1 MQDKDTEL
9 DTESDALSSVASNPA
24 SPPPEVEP
32 SPITP
37 CAEDSTGAYYQTLDL
52 ELAAAP
58 PLEHDAQTYTQY
70 DTYIGDSALA
80 QLAQPVSPYPR
91 ESFPNTQHSGQSG
104 ASTDPPVQPKA
115 KALPHHLLQKVRQDQ
130 QDTIDQRKREV
141 EDAFN
146 TLDAELQ
153 QMGVEQPKRL
163 KRSKASLLLST
174 D

>member
-1 MQDKDTEL
+1 MGD
-9 DTESDALSSVASNPA
+9 
-24 SPPPEVEP
+24 
-32 SPITP
+32 
-37 CAEDSTGAYYQTLDL
+37 YQTLDL
-52 ELAAAP
+52 HLAAAP
-58 PLEHDAQTYTQY
+58 PPCQDAQPVSPCHDAAPPPYT
-70 DTYIGDSALA
+70 
-80 QLAQPVSPYPR
+80 QLAQPVSPYLC
-91 ESFPNTQHSGQSG
+91 EFHTQESGQSA